1 MGKRNPVLPE
11 LRNENG
17 GIQECGRICKGHM
30 SEMRSEV
37 RQLADQPEM
46 LTKWRYFLKSLR
58 TSELEFTT
66 VIQGIGAF
74 LLPVWQK
81 IVTEEPMTGTW
92 NAQSASWEISEE

>member
-1 MGKRNPVLPE
+1 MGKRNPALSE

-30 SEMRSEV
+30 PEMRSEV

-46 LTKWRYFLKSLR
+46 LTKWRYFLRSLGNP
-58 TSELEFTT
+58 ELDFTV
-66 VIQGIGAF
+66 VIQEIGTF

-81 IVTEEPMTGTW
+81 MMAQEPMAGTW
-92 NAQSASWEISEE
+92 HSEKACWDTGEE